1 MKHTRREFVRI
12 LFIAS
17 QAAVAS
23 RFLPMRLLAETP
35 TQEPEGLNFLV
46 FGDWGRRGELDQVE
60 VARQMAKAAK
70 IFHPKFVVSV
80 GDNFYM
86 NGVKTVNDSHWK
98 ESFEDV
104 YADTALQVPWHCILG
119 NHDYHMGGNCDAEI
133 AYHKINSRWNMPAR
147 YYQQTHRLDARTTA
161 DFFYLDTTPM
171 LDATRN
177 DQRAVANAATQD
189 APKQLAWFKSALAA
203 SSAQWK
209 IVFGHHP
216 IYSARDGHD
225 QTPDLV
231 EKILP
236 LLHEHKVQ
244 VYFNG
249 HDHDL
254 QHLMVGNLNLFD
266 SGAGSQHRDKPLVY
280 SPHSKFGKCCSGF
293 TVISLK
299 ADKMD
304 VRMIDNEGTQVY
316 ETTVA
321 RV

>member
-1 MKHTRREFVRI
+1 MKQSRREFVRI
-12 LFIAS
+12 LFVAS

-23 RFLPMRLLAETP
+23 RFLPMRLLAETQTHAP
-35 TQEPEGLNFLV
+35 DGLNFLV
-46 FGDWGRRGELDQVE
+46 FGDWGRRGEQDQVE
-60 VARQMAKAAK
+60 VATQMAKAAK

-86 NGVKTVNDSHWK
+86 NGVKSVHDSHWK

-104 YADTALQVPWHCILG
+104 YSERALQVPWHCILG
-119 NHDYHMGGNCDAEI
+119 NHDYHTVGSCEAEI
-133 AYHKINSRWNMPAR
+133 EYHKINPRWNLPAR
-147 YYQQTHRLDARTTA
+147 YYQQTHRIDARTTA

-171 LDATRN
+171 LDPERN
-177 DQRAVANAATQD
+177 DQHAVANAAKQD
-189 APKQLAWFKSALAA
+189 VPKQLAWFKAALAA

-231 EKILP
+231 KKILP
-236 LLHEHKVQ
+236 LLHKHKVQ

-254 QHLMVGNLNLFD
+254 QHLVADKLNLFD
-266 SGAGSQHRDKPLVY
+266 SGAGSRHRDKPLVY

-293 TVISLK
+293 TTISLQ

-316 ETTVA
+316 ATTVA
-321 RV
+321 RA